1 MIAVVHLLWEPLGP
15 TPLRRFLESYRAH
28 PAGAE
33 HELVML
39 FNGVSDDGLPA
50 LIGELEGVQH
60 HRLVL
65 TKPLQDLAA
74 YAIAAERLNHER
86 LCFLNSHST
95 LLAPNWLAKLADALD
110 QPLVGLVGATG
121 SWASLRSAAMNAL
134 FLPNPY
140 RGVFPE
146 RTLARELYREMELE
160 RDEGWQPPSKPA
172 RRSPVGSLTA
182 VLQGLAPMPK
192 QIRHF
197 RSFPAPHLRTN
208 GFMARRATLTG
219 LRIGDIRTKMD
230 AYALESGRENLTHRV
245 GRSGLRAI
253 VVARDGSLH
262 EHENWPRSH
271 TFWQGDQEG
280 LLIADNQTR
289 MYANGGPER
298 RRLLSVY
305 AWGRQADPNPSTNG
319 AAR

>member
-15 TPLRRFLESYRAH
+15 TPLRRFLASYRAH
-28 PAGAE
+28 PAGAD
-33 HELVML
+33 HELIML
-39 FNGVSDDGLPA
+39 FNGVSDDGLRA
-50 LIGELEGVQH
+50 LNSELEGVEH
-60 HRLVL
+60 RRLVL
-65 TKPLQDLAA
+65 AKPLQDLAA
-74 YAIAAERLNHER
+74 YAVAAERLQHER

-95 LLAPNWLAKLADALD
+95 LIAPDWLAKLADALD

-121 SWASLRSAAMNAL
+121 SWASLRSAALNAL

-146 RTLARELYREMELE
+146 RKLARKLYREMELE
-160 RDEGWQPPSKPA
+160 RAEGWQPPPTLA
-172 RRSPVGSLTA
+172 RRSPVSALTA

-197 RSFPAPHLRTN
+197 EGFPTPHLRTN
-208 GFMARRATLTG
+208 GFMVRRATLTD

-230 AYALESGRENLTHRV
+230 AYGLESGRENLTYRV

-253 VVARDGSLH
+253 VVARDGSRH
-262 EHENWPRSH
+262 GHENWPQSH
-271 TFWQGDQEG
+271 TFWQADQEE

-289 MYANGGPER
+289 LYANGGLER
-298 RRLLSVY
+298 RRLLSAY
-305 AWGRQADPNPSTNG
+305 AWGRQADPNPLTNG